1 MNVPSCTNEENAQ
14 KIKCKYFN
22 VCQNVP
28 KNVPKINHDKKMKV
42 YFHSQNE
49 SVVQLA

>member
-1 MNVPSCTNEENAQ
+1 MNLPSCTKEENAQ
-14 KIKCKYFN
+14 KIQCKYFN

-28 KNVPKINHDKKMKV
+28 KNVPKINNDKKMKV